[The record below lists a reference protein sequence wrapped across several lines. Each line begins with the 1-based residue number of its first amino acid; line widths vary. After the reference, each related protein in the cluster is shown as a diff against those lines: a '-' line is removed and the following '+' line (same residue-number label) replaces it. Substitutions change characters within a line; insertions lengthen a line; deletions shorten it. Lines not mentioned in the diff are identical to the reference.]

1 MLEEIGI
8 SEISNGSQLFTVT
21 KYIQLFAFSC
31 ARFYYDTK
39 LCGSFTCRD
48 QIRLWHFDVLR
59 VQKTLGGC
67 FRFTTTLLGGRD
79 AELLRSFDGISCVY
93 RVLYVIVRC
102 LRLLLEY
109 LDDFLVVW

>member
-1 MLEEIGI
+1 MTVFASVLVLEEIGI

-59 VQKTLGGC
+59 VQN
-67 FRFTTTLLGGRD
+67 FR
-79 AELLRSFDGISCVY
+79 
-93 RVLYVIVRC
+93 
-102 LRLLLEY
+102 RLLSVY
-109 LDDFLVVW
+109 DHASWGP